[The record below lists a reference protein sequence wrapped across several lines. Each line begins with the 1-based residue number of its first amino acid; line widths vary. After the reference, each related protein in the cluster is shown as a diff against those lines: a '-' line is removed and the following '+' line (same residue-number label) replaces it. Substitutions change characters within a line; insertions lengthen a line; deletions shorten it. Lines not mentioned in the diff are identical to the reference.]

1 MRLQGL
7 NRLGLPTLSGPTIP
21 RDMGVW
27 AQGPLPS
34 SHRIS
39 IYSHKPGLQ
48 PKATGVIC
56 PKRPPWWKLL
66 RGKNGHCLCD
76 KNETLL
82 CGSRGEPLGAELA
95 CALARCPP
103 GTNGRMLGREDSCF
117 VFEGLGE
124 DLRMRALVRL
134 GWPPALE
141 SRDLDAAILFK
152 AHMIETLHV
161 REGFFF
167 FF

>member
-1 MRLQGL
+1 MA
-7 NRLGLPTLSGPTIP
+7 I
-21 RDMGVW
+21 
-27 AQGPLPS
+27 AYA
-34 SHRIS
+34 I
-39 IYSHKPGLQ
+39 
-48 PKATGVIC
+48 
-56 PKRPPWWKLL
+56 
-66 RGKNGHCLCD
+66 

-124 DLRMRALVRL
+124 DLRMWALVRL
-134 GWPPALE
+134 LPPALE

-167 FF
+167 FTRRACRLLEWAQGWGRIAIYRYGLWDQYQNHCKFEKTCRE